1 MSGLMPRSAKS
12 PPKSPRR
19 LRRRLVSSRSCLGGI
34 LPMVYLLPTRP
45 ADPKNPE
52 FFQKLP
58 RDLLRSIGE
67 PLPRIAFA
75 CDALPPPVLI
85 WRVRESADC

>member
-1 MSGLMPRSAKS
+1 ME
-12 PPKSPRR
+12 
-19 LRRRLVSSRSCLGGI
+19 I

-52 FFQKLP
+52 FFKKLS

-75 CDALPPPVLI
+75 RGALPPPVLI